1 MMVATVYASHALN
14 AMFPHYTF
22 QTKTTVID
30 LFYGTFTN
38 TMPTAA
44 IFLLLTSA
52 ALHALWNLLLKRSQE
67 KYSAMGWQVII
78 SGVFAFFLLLFT
90 GLPPR
95 SMWTFALISMALEAV
110 YFILLS
116 NAYSDHDFS
125 LVYPIARGTAPA
137 FLMLWSILFLR
148 EKPTAAGMLGISMI
162 VAGMVIIGATS
173 LLQNRGSRLHIK
185 GVVVAL
191 SVALII
197 SLYTLIDGTAVKHGP
212 PLPYALT
219 MFMFVPALTTAY
231 NVRRLGWRQFAAAW
245 NGPRIPLILAA
256 VLGVVAYLLA
266 LIAYSFAPLSYSGA
280 IREVSVVIGTF
291 LGWQF
296 LREPMGGTR
305 VLGAAVIF
313 AGILVIA
320 MFG

>member
-1 MMVATVYASHALN
+1 
-14 AMFPHYTF
+14 
-22 QTKTTVID
+22 
-30 LFYGTFTN
+30 
-38 TMPTAA
+38 MPIAA
-44 IFLLLTSA
+44 ILLLLTSA
-52 ALHALWNLLLKRSQE
+52 SLHAVWNLLLKSSQE

-78 SGVFAFFLLLFT
+78 SGVFAFVLLFFT
-90 GLPPR
+90 GFPPR
-95 SMWTFALISMALEAV
+95 SMWLFALISMALEAV

-137 FLMLWSILFLR
+137 FLMLWSVLFLR
-148 EKPTAAGMLGISMI
+148 EKPTAGGMLGISMI

-173 LLQNRGSRLHIK
+173 LMQNRGSRLHVK
-185 GVVVAL
+185 GVLVAL

-212 PLPYALT
+212 ALPYALT
-219 MFMFVPALTTAY
+219 MFMFVPVLTTAY
-231 NVRRLGWRQFAAAW
+231 NVRRFGWQQFAAAW
-245 NGPRIPLILAA
+245 KGPRIPLILAA

-305 VLGAAVIF
+305 VIGAGIIF

-320 MFG
+320 IFG

>member
-1 MMVATVYASHALN
+1 
-14 AMFPHYTF
+14 
-22 QTKTTVID
+22 
-30 LFYGTFTN
+30 
-38 TMPTAA
+38 MPIAA
-44 IFLLLTSA
+44 ILLLLGSA
-52 ALHALWNLLLKRSQE
+52 SLHALWNLLLKRSQE
-67 KYSAMGWQVII
+67 KYIAMGWQVLL
-78 SGVFAFFLLLFT
+78 SGVLAFFLLLFT
-90 GLPPR
+90 GFPPR
-95 SMWTFALISMALEAV
+95 SMWLLALISMALEAV

-148 EKPTAAGMLGISMI
+148 EKPTGAGMLGISMI

-173 LLQNRGSRLHIK
+173 LIQNRGSRLHIK
-185 GVVVAL
+185 GVIVAL

-212 PLPYALT
+212 ALPYALT
-219 MFMFVPALTTAY
+219 MFMFVPVLTTAY
-231 NVRRLGWRQFAAAW
+231 NVRRFGWEQFISAW
-245 NGPRIPLILAA
+245 KGPRIPLILAA
-256 VLGVVAYLLA
+256 ILGVVAYLLA

-280 IREVSVVIGTF
+280 IREVSVVIGTY

-305 VLGAAVIF
+305 VIGAAIIF
-313 AGILVIA
+313 MGILVIA

>member
-1 MMVATVYASHALN
+1 
-14 AMFPHYTF
+14 
-22 QTKTTVID
+22 
-30 LFYGTFTN
+30 
-38 TMPTAA
+38 
-44 IFLLLTSA
+44 
-52 ALHALWNLLLKRSQE
+52 
-67 KYSAMGWQVII
+67 
-78 SGVFAFFLLLFT
+78 
-90 GLPPR
+90 
-95 SMWTFALISMALEAV
+95 MWLFALISMTLEAV

-137 FLMLWSILFLR
+137 FLMLWSILFLH
-148 EKPTAAGMLGISMI
+148 ETLTPGGMLGIGMI

-173 LLQNRGSRLHIK
+173 LIQSRGSRLHLK
-185 GVVVAL
+185 GVLIAL

-219 MFMFVPALTTAY
+219 MFMLVPFITTTY
-231 NVRRLGWRQFAAAW
+231 NIRRFGWTQFASAW
-245 NGPRIPLILAA
+245 NGPRLPILVAA

-266 LIAYSFAPLSYSGA
+266 LIAYTFAPLSYSGA
-280 IREVSVVIGTF
+280 IREVSVVIGAF
-291 LGWQF
+291 LGWRF
-296 LREPMGGTR
+296 LNEQMGGTR

-320 MFG
+320 ILG

>member
-1 MMVATVYASHALN
+1 
-14 AMFPHYTF
+14 
-22 QTKTTVID
+22 
-30 LFYGTFTN
+30 
-38 TMPTAA
+38 MPIAA
-44 IFLLLTSA
+44 ILLLLGSA
-52 ALHALWNLLLKRSQE
+52 SLHALWNLLLKRSQE
-67 KYSAMGWQVII
+67 KYIAMGWQVLL
-78 SGVFAFFLLLFT
+78 SGILAFFLLLFT

-95 SMWTFALISMALEAV
+95 SMWLFALISMALEAV

-148 EKPTAAGMLGISMI
+148 EKPTGGGMLGISMI
-162 VAGMVIIGATS
+162 VTGMVIIGATS
-173 LLQNRGSRLHIK
+173 LIQNRGSRLHIK
-185 GVVVAL
+185 GVIVAL
-191 SVALII
+191 SVALLI

-212 PLPYALT
+212 ALPYALT
-219 MFMFVPALTTAY
+219 MFMFVPVLTTAY
-231 NVRRLGWRQFAAAW
+231 NVRRFGWEQFISAW
-245 NGPRIPLILAA
+245 KGPRIPLILAA
-256 VLGVVAYLLA
+256 ILGVVAYLLA

-305 VLGAAVIF
+305 VVGAAIIF
-313 AGILVIA
+313 SGILVIA

>member
-1 MMVATVYASHALN
+1 
-14 AMFPHYTF
+14 
-22 QTKTTVID
+22 
-30 LFYGTFTN
+30 
-38 TMPTAA
+38 MPTLA
-44 IFLLLTSA
+44 IILLLTSA
-52 ALHALWNLLLKRSQE
+52 SLHAVWNLLLKRSQE
-67 KYSAMGWQVII
+67 KYITMGWQVIL
-78 SGVFAFFLLLFT
+78 SGALALFLLLFT

-95 SMWTFALISMALEAV
+95 SMWLFALISMALEAV

-137 FLMLWSILFLR
+137 FLMLWSVLFLN
-148 EKPTAAGMLGISMI
+148 EKLTPAGVLGVGMI
-162 VAGMVIIGATS
+162 VGGMVIIGATS
-173 LLQNRGSRLHIK
+173 LIQNRGSRLHVR
-185 GVVVAL
+185 GVLVAL

-219 MFMFVPALTTAY
+219 MFLFVPLLTTTY
-231 NVRRLGWRQFAAAW
+231 NIRRFGWQPFLAAW
-245 NGPRIPLILAA
+245 KGPRIPLILTA

-280 IREVSVVIGTF
+280 IREVSVVLGAF
-291 LGWQF
+291 LGWRF
-296 LREPMGGTR
+296 LEEPMGGTR
-305 VLGAAVIF
+305 VLGSITIF

-320 MFG
+320 IFA

>member
-1 MMVATVYASHALN
+1 
-14 AMFPHYTF
+14 
-22 QTKTTVID
+22 
-30 LFYGTFTN
+30 
-38 TMPTAA
+38 MPITA
-44 IFLLLTSA
+44 ILLLLTSA
-52 ALHALWNLLLKRSQE
+52 SLHALWNLMLKRSQE
-67 KYSAMGWQVII
+67 KYIAMGWQVLL
-78 SGVFAFFLLLFT
+78 SGVLAFFLLLFT

-95 SMWTFALISMALEAV
+95 SMWLLALISMALEAV

-148 EKPTAAGMLGISMI
+148 EKPTAGGMLGIGMI
-162 VAGMVIIGATS
+162 VTGMVIIGATS
-173 LLQNRGSRLHIK
+173 LIQNRGSRLHIK
-185 GVVVAL
+185 GVIVAL
-191 SVALII
+191 CVALII

-212 PLPYALT
+212 ALPYALT
-219 MFMFVPALTTAY
+219 MFMFVPTLTTAY
-231 NVRRLGWRQFAAAW
+231 NVRRFGWEQFISAW
-245 NGPRIPLILAA
+245 KGPRIPLILAA
-256 VLGVVAYLLA
+256 ILGVVAYLLA

-305 VLGAAVIF
+305 VVGAAIIF